1 MRPEFQS
8 TRLSNPPDCVQSG
21 FFLPDPATVPDTI
34 MALP

>member
-8 TRLSNPPDCVQSG
+8 MRLSNPPDWGQSG
-21 FFLPDPATVPDTI
+21 FFLPHLATVPDTI